1 LAQRDSRATDS
12 HSGEISGDA
21 LIFFKPSRLFDN
33 RMTQL
38 VRRLWVMRSG
48 NCILCNAESDLVEN
62 SVGIKMI
69 TVGVSVP
76 TLTAAFGSQQAM
88 LELHFEKQRGGRILE
103 PFPPAWQK

>member
-1 LAQRDSRATDS
+1 
-12 HSGEISGDA
+12 
-21 LIFFKPSRLFDN
+21 
-33 RMTQL
+33 
-38 VRRLWVMRSG
+38 
-48 NCILCNAESDLVEN
+48 
-62 SVGIKMI
+62 MI